1 MEFRLILATIFILTK
16 QPNQNPHQAQPVPQ
30 CAPGVKMESSCQSGC
45 RHDPSSFYPEQ
56 PGFLT
61 RERNMADQPTNGTD
75 IAGSM
80 GSLPATATRCPD
92 TFSAKEM
99 VSPSLRGI
107 FQRLL
112 AVGPSLVG
120 SIVFLIGRDTRVSLT
135 FRKTL
140 AGPCSCPFPEF
151 CSRTKYSRLKSQ
163 TKNQIDQTISPK
175 YNQPLWMWMQT
186 TF

>member
-16 QPNQNPHQAQPVPQ
+16 QP
-30 CAPGVKMESSCQSGC
+30 KSS
-45 RHDPSSFYPEQ
+45 PSSTLSLLHTRGQNGEQ
-56 PGFLT
+56 LPVWLPPRSLLVLSGAARFFLT
-61 RERNMADQPTNGTD
+61 RERKLSDQPTNGTD

-163 TKNQIDQTISPK
+163 TKNQFDQTISPK
-175 YNQPLWMWMQT
+175 YNQPL
-186 TF
+186 

>member
-16 QPNQNPHQAQPVPQ
+16 QPNQNPHQAQPYH
-30 CAPGVKMESSCQSGC
+30 CSTPGVKMESSCQSGC

-61 RERNMADQPTNGTD
+61 RERKLSDQPTNGTD

-107 FQRLL
+107 VFCWSLPGWIHCISYRQGHSSEPHIQKNFGRALL
-112 AVGPSLVG
+112 LSFPRVLLPHE
-120 SIVFLIGRDTRVSLT
+120 VF
-135 FRKTL
+135 
-140 AGPCSCPFPEF
+140 PFE
-151 CSRTKYSRLKSQ
+151 KS
-163 TKNQIDQTISPK
+163 NQKPI
-175 YNQPLWMWMQT
+175 
-186 TF
+186 

>member
-16 QPNQNPHQAQPVPQ
+16 QPNQNPHQAQPYHCSTMRTRGQKGEQLPVWLP
-30 CAPGVKMESSCQSGC
+30 PRSLLVLSGAA
-45 RHDPSSFYPEQ
+45 RF
-56 PGFLT
+56 FLT
-61 RERNMADQPTNGTD
+61 RERKLSDQPTNGTD

-80 GSLPATATRCPD
+80 GSLPATATLCPD

-107 FQRLL
+107 F

-151 CSRTKYSRLKSQ
+151 CSRTKYSHLKSQ

-175 YNQPLWMWMQT
+175 YNQPL
-186 TF
+186 

>member
-1 MEFRLILATIFILTK
+1 
-16 QPNQNPHQAQPVPQ
+16 
-30 CAPGVKMESSCQSGC
+30 MESSCQSGC

-56 PGFLT
+56 PGLLT
-61 RERNMADQPTNGTD
+61 RERKLSDQLTNQPMAQILLEAWDH
-75 IAGSM
+75 
-80 GSLPATATRCPD
+80 
-92 TFSAKEM
+92 
-99 VSPSLRGI
+99 SPPLRHGARTHSRPRRWSHPRSEV
-107 FQRLL
+107 FFNVWL

-175 YNQPLWMWMQT
+175 FNQPL
-186 TF
+186 

>member
-1 MEFRLILATIFILTK
+1 
-16 QPNQNPHQAQPVPQ
+16 
-30 CAPGVKMESSCQSGC
+30 MESSCQSGC

-61 RERNMADQPTNGTD
+61 RERKLSDQPTNGTD

-80 GSLPATATRCPD
+80 GSLPATATQCPD

-107 FQRLL
+107 F

-163 TKNQIDQTISPK
+163 TKLIKLSRQSITNHCECGCKQHFEFMKNT
-175 YNQPLWMWMQT
+175 L
-186 TF
+186 